1 MLVFF
6 SLFAFLKVLVERS
19 VSTPKDVQKNG
30 DMNVRLVDFVLEEV
44 KQSSFGV
51 DCLEPVE
58 YVERLNKQDVNST
71 FSSYNIFNHLQI
83 EELEEEDALND
94 SETEVTNGIAEE
106 CLITKLMILKI
117 AF

>member
-1 MLVFF
+1 M
-6 SLFAFLKVLVERS
+6 FASLKVLVERS

-58 YVERLNKQDVNST
+58 YVERLNKQDVIN
-71 FSSYNIFNHLQI
+71 F
-83 EELEEEDALND
+83 
-94 SETEVTNGIAEE
+94 
-106 CLITKLMILKI
+106 
-117 AF
+117 